1 MAQLKSLKDQPGTSR
16 EYETIFILR
25 ADTSNETIATVNARL
40 KGIVESM
47 GGKILKADNWG
58 KRKLAYEVQKQLKG
72 IYLYWQYLAVSGTV
86 EEFERNLRM
95 LDNVIR
101 YYTVKIDTDVDVT
114 ARPSDVTDETWTKA
128 ASTAADEEEIMT
140 GQARSP
146 FADMEDDDI
155 DTDAEEEALRR
166 AAAEAAEA
174 GAAAAPEEAAV
185 PAAAPEKVQE

>member
-25 ADTSNETIATVNARL
+25 ADTANEAIATVNARL
-40 KGIVESM
+40 KGIVEGL
-47 GGKILKADNWG
+47 GGKILKCDNWG

-72 IYLYWQYLAVSGTV
+72 IYLYWQYLATSGTV

-101 YYTVKIDTDVDVT
+101 YYTVKIDTD
-114 ARPSDVTDETWTKA
+114 
-128 ASTAADEEEIMT
+128 
-140 GQARSP
+140 
-146 FADMEDDDI
+146 
-155 DTDAEEEALRR
+155 AEEEALRR

-174 GAAAAPEEAAV
+174 GAAEDVVV
-185 PAAAPEKVQE
+185 PTPEKVQE

>member
-25 ADTSNETIATVNARL
+25 ADTSNEAIATVNARL
-40 KGIVESM
+40 KGIVEGM

-101 YYTVKIDTDVDVT
+101 YYTVKIDTDVDVS
-114 ARPSDVTDETWTKA
+114 ARPSDITDETWTKA

-146 FADMEDDDI
+146 FADMDDDDI

-174 GAAAAPEEAAV
+174 GGATAEEAAV
-185 PAAAPEKVQE
+185 PAPAASDKVQE